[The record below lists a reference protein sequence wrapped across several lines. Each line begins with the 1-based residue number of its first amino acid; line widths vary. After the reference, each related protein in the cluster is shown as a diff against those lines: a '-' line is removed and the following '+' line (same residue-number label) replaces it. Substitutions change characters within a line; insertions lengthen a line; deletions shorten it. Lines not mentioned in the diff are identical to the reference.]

1 MKKNTRLKLGAYS
14 ALAGSASFL
23 ATNVDGQIVHKNFN
37 PDTAFTGFGSTMDID
52 LNSDGNPDFRLSLN
66 GSFTSLAVSSIAIRI
81 DQDTLQIKALNSSNG
96 VVQSN
101 GLPASI
107 STSYAVGN
115 GASWGSGTNNQVM
128 ARWYSV
134 YIKSGTT
141 PPTQNTSSSG
151 YFFAQK
157 DALMGLRVAVGA
169 KTYYGWARV
178 TVPAD
183 VDSAYISEMAYQ
195 SFPGVE
201 IAAGD
206 VGNVATQAATNVM
219 AGDVAD
225 NSDGSDLQVGFTQAS
240 SEAGIAEYRIYVV
253 KSAAAATF
261 NLDSAKCVPTG
272 NYTSVTP
279 TGSNFL
285 NTLGASANDVD
296 GAAITNGVAYKV
308 FVVSVPDG
316 QTATS
321 PAISGESNE
330 VTLNVNAGI
339 ADNEKSKL
347 QIRQTDDQVSA
358 ILDAEWIGAE
368 ARVIDVAGKVVF
380 SKTTLNSRVDV
391 STQGYAPGVYVMRV
405 IKENR
410 VASSKFIVR

>member
-1 MKKNTRLKLGAYS
+1 MKNNLRLKLGAYS
-14 ALAGSASFL
+14 ALATSASFL

-37 PDTAFTGFGSTMDID
+37 PDTAFTGFGSTMDLD

-81 DQDTLQIKALNSSNG
+81 DQDTLQIKALNGSNG
-96 VVQSN
+96 VIQSN

-107 STSYAVGN
+107 STSYAIGN

-134 YIKSGTT
+134 YIKSGTV
-141 PPTQNTSSSG
+141 PPTQNTSTSG
-151 YFFAQK
+151 YFFAQQN
-157 DALMGLRVAVGA
+157 ALMGMKVAVGA

-206 VGNVATQAATNVM
+206 VGNTATQAVTNLM

-225 NSDGSDLQVGFTQAS
+225 NNNGSDMQIGFTQAA

-261 NLDSAKCVPTG
+261 NIDSAKCVAAG

-279 TGSNFL
+279 SGSNFL

-316 QTATS
+316 QVATS
-321 PAISGESNE
+321 PSISSESNE

-339 ADNEKSKL
+339 ATVETDKL
-347 QIRQTDDQVSA
+347 KIRQTDDRVSVTLGADWLGADASVVNIAGQVVHNENSSDA
-358 ILDAEWIGAE
+358 IVNVNTEG
-368 ARVIDVAGKVVF
+368 F
-380 SKTTLNSRVDV
+380 
-391 STQGYAPGVYVMRV
+391 APGVYIFRV
-405 IKENR
+405 SKDN
-410 VASSKFIVR
+410 ASMSQKFVIR